1 MKYEISKLFYQ
12 GITIY
17 SLNNIIKIAFDKDNK
32 IDLRL
37 SKPVKNVDNS
47 ILGGNNENNNEKYKI
62 DINDAEKYIDADIN
76 IIGLLCS
83 CHLIDNK

>member
-17 SLNNIIKIAFDKDNK
+17 SLNNIIKIAFDKNNK

-47 ILGGNNENNNEKYKI
+47 IFGGNNENNNEKYKI
-62 DINDAEKYIDADIN
+62 DINDVEKYIDADIN